1 MNNKY
6 LAKNDFFIAY
16 AINLYENLDV
26 YENRTNFV
34 VRVYRRDTHETY
46 GSFSL
51 HDLNRKLWSS
61 TANDIIKKLNKPED
75 WKRPHRYCLARYAKQ
90 VLKYDNFFHSL
101 HTDLLNLQK
110 SYHSIML
117 SLLEEGKIIKKNQS
131 YENKSLILTNESSA
145 QTDTLT
151 EFSKPHYS
159 PAMESLRESELIIKY
174 SSNEN
179 DILTNQPTI
188 QTTTSEELQKPYDS
202 TSIETDQQ
210 EIEKDVYEEKQ
221 ITLHETCLFFQK
233 VTRYIATLRLTEAA
247 VIKKLNQ
254 LSFEEKCQLFILKDW
269 EWKSRGFED
278 VHYAIFGREYVYKR
292 LYDKRKFTTH
302 FKEFRERL
310 NYLEPNYWPDKWEDE
325 WEDE

>member
-1 MNNKY
+1 MEKMNNKY

-16 AINLYENLDV
+16 VGSLYERK
-26 YENRTNFV
+26 YRIEAFV
-34 VRVYRRDTHETY
+34 CVIRRDTYETY
-46 GSFSL
+46 ESFSL
-51 HDLNRKLWSS
+51 YEPNKKLWSS
-61 TANDIIKKLNKPED
+61 IANDFIKKLNKPED

-90 VLKYDNFFHSL
+90 VLKYDNFSHSL
-101 HTDLLNLQK
+101 HTGVLNLQK

-117 SLLEEGKIIKKNQS
+117 SHLKEGEIIKKNRS
-131 YENKSLILTNESSA
+131 HENKSLILTNESSA

-151 EFSKPHYS
+151 EFSKPYYS
-159 PAMESLRESELIIKY
+159 PAMESLRESKLIIKY

-179 DILTNQPTI
+179 DILTNQPMI
-188 QTTTSEELQKPYDS
+188 QATTSEELQKPYDS

-210 EIEKDVYEEKQ
+210 EIEKDVYKEEQ
-221 ITLHETCLFFQK
+221 ITDDETCLFFQK
-233 VTRYIATLRLTEAA
+233 VHQYIATLRITEAT

-269 EWKSRGFED
+269 EWKARAFED

-292 LYDKRKFTTH
+292 LYDKRRFTTH
-302 FKEFRERL
+302 YKEFKERL
-310 NYLEPNYWPDKWEDE
+310 NYLQPNYWPDE